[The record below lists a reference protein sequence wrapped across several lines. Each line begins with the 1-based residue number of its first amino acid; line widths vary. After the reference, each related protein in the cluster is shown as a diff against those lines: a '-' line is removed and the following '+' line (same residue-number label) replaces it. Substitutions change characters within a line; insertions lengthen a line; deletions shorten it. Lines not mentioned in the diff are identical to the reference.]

1 MQKLLKYA
9 DIYGKHKPFWLATRP
24 GGPIVSAGDSSKNQ
38 GSNCRMQREATKMTP
53 VG

>member
-24 GGPIVSAGDSSKNQ
+24 GGPNVSAGGQ
-38 GSNCRMQREATKMTP
+38 
-53 VG
+53 